1 MIGRTGSHSRI
12 LEKLGG
18 SGIGVVYKGED
29 TPLGRRVQFLGFLL
43 FLTAHS
49 LCAQVGPGDL
59 ALVQITTGLSEP
71 LGIENAGDGSGR
83 LFILQKSGEVFVF
96 DGSALLPNP
105 FLDLS
110 AQVATNSERGLLGLA
125 FHPSF
130 SVNGFFYVNYTNL
143 SGDSILSRF
152 SVSTDPNLAD
162 ASTEVVLLTIPQPA
176 ANHNGGQLVF
186 GPDGFLYVSLGDG
199 GSGGDP
205 QDNGQ
210 DLSTLLGTILRLDV
224 DGGSP
229 FAIPSSNPFVGTP
242 GARGEIWAYGLR
254 NPWRFSFDRL
264 TGDLFIADVG
274 QNTREEVNVQPAAS
288 PGGENYGWR
297 LMEGS
302 LCFNPPTNCNDGTL
316 TLPVLE
322 YDHSAGDC
330 SITGG
335 FRYRGSR
342 FPQMDGVY
350 FFGDFCTGRIWG
362 ATEDSPGS
370 WSFQELLVT
379 SFLIASFGE
388 DEDGEIYVADFG
400 SGVLHQLVTENP
412 LPSLTSL
419 SPATVAVE
427 GPTFVLTVNGSNF
440 IPASVVRWDG
450 GDRTTRFNSSTQV
463 EADILA
469 GDIATG
475 GSAAVTVFNP
485 APAGGLSNALTLAI
499 TDFSLSASPAS
510 ATVQS
515 GQAASYTVTVTPQ
528 GGSFDNDVSL
538 SCSDLPTLTSCS
550 FSPASFIPG
559 ATDAT
564 STLTVSTTAP
574 SAYLVPPFGL
584 RDDAPL
590 YALWLGLPGL
600 SLFAV
605 CLAGQESK
613 KRKLAVSFSLVLLLA
628 LLTLLAACGDG
639 MQAPPAQP
647 RPGTPTGTHSF
658 KITGTSGSLQR
669 SATATLV
676 VQ

>member
-1 MIGRTGSHSRI
+1 
-12 LEKLGG
+12 
-18 SGIGVVYKGED
+18 
-29 TPLGRRVQFLGFLL
+29 
-43 FLTAHS
+43 
-49 LCAQVGPGDL
+49 
-59 ALVQITTGLSEP
+59 
-71 LGIENAGDGSGR
+71 
-83 LFILQKSGEVFVF
+83 
-96 DGSALLPNP
+96 
-105 FLDLS
+105 
-110 AQVATNSERGLLGLA
+110 
-125 FHPSF
+125 
-130 SVNGFFYVNYTNL
+130 
-143 SGDSILSRF
+143 
-152 SVSTDPNLAD
+152 
-162 ASTEVVLLTIPQPA
+162 
-176 ANHNGGQLVF
+176 
-186 GPDGFLYVSLGDG
+186 
-199 GSGGDP
+199 
-205 QDNGQ
+205 
-210 DLSTLLGTILRLDV
+210 
-224 DGGSP
+224 
-229 FAIPSSNPFVGTP
+229 
-242 GARGEIWAYGLR
+242 
-254 NPWRFSFDRL
+254 
-264 TGDLFIADVG
+264 
-274 QNTREEVNVQPAAS
+274 
-288 PGGENYGWR
+288 
-297 LMEGS
+297 
-302 LCFNPPTNCNDGTL
+302 
-316 TLPVLE
+316 
-322 YDHSAGDC
+322 
-330 SITGG
+330 
-335 FRYRGSR
+335 
-342 FPQMDGVY
+342 VY

-550 FSPASFIPG
+550 FSPASLIPG

-605 CLAGQESK
+605 CLARQESK
-613 KRKLAVSFSLVLLLA
+613 KRKLAVSFSLALLLT

-658 KITGTSGSLQR
+658 RITGTSGSLQR

>member
-1 MIGRTGSHSRI
+1 MIGRTVSRSRI

-18 SGIGVVYKGED
+18 SGAGVVYKGED
-29 TPLGRRVQFLGFLL
+29 TPLGRRVRFLGLLL
-43 FLTAHS
+43 FLTAYS

-59 ALVQITTGLSEP
+59 VLVQVTTGLSEP

-96 DGSALLPNP
+96 DGSALLPTP

-110 AQVATNSERGLLGLA
+110 AQVATDSERGLLGLA
-125 FHPSF
+125 FHPNF
-130 SVNGFFYVNYTNL
+130 SVNGFFYVIYSDLN
-143 SGDSILSRF
+143 GDSILSRF

-162 ASTEVVLLTIPQPA
+162 ASTEVVLLTIPQPF

-199 GSGGDP
+199 GGGGDP

-302 LCFNPPTNCNDGTL
+302 LCFNPSTNCNDGTL

-400 SGVLHQLVTENP
+400 SGVLHRLVAENP
-412 LPSLTSL
+412 LPSVTSL

-427 GPTFVLTVNGSNF
+427 GPTFVLTVDGSNF
-440 IPASVVRWDG
+440 VPTSVVRWDG
-450 GDRTTRFNSSTQV
+450 GDRTTRFISSTQV

-469 GDIATG
+469 GDIASG

-499 TDFSLSASPAS
+499 TDFSLSVSPAS

-515 GQAASYTVTVTPQ
+515 GQAAGYTVTVTPQ
-528 GGSFDNDVSL
+528 GGSFDNNVSL

-550 FSPASFIPG
+550 FSPASLIPG

-574 SAYLVPPFGL
+574 TAYLVPPFGL

-613 KRKLAVSFSLVLLLA
+613 KRKLAVSFSLALLLT

-658 KITGTSGSLQR
+658 RITGTSGSLQR